1 MDGDQVAADR
11 SAEKEFAGLIGRLV
25 RNLNVLDRD
34 QTVCCGTTVSQ
45 CYTIEALARRG
56 NLSMNQLSQEVG
68 VTTSTMTRVVD
79 VLVRDGAVRRKR
91 NPEDRREVRIEL
103 TGKGSELARGLTRC
117 VDEYAKRVLGRI
129 DAAERK
135 RVLSSLRLLA
145 DALEEVRPQSG
156 KCSFLG
162 A

>member
-1 MDGDQVAADR
+1 MAGAS
-11 SAEKEFAGLIGRLV
+11 SAEKEFANLIGRLV
-25 RNLNVLDRD
+25 RDFNVLDRD
-34 QTVCCGTTVSQ
+34 QTVCCGITVSQ

-56 NLSMNQLSQEVG
+56 KLSMNQLSEEVG

-79 VLVRDGAVRRKR
+79 VLVRDGIVRRR
-91 NPEDRREVRIEL
+91 SNPDDRREVRIEL
-103 TGKGSELARGLTRC
+103 TPAGGRLAGGLARC
-117 VDEYAKRVLGRI
+117 VDEWARQVLRQI
-129 DAAERK
+129 DAGDRK

-145 DALEEVRPQSG
+145 DAFEEVRSQGG